1 MNEHLC
7 KWINIY
13 ISIGMFYFCIGNLNP
28 VLRSKLK
35 SIYLLNMCY
44 YSDIKKYG
52 IDTILEPI
60 IKEVR
65 ILEKVRLILIACN
78 FHFIPA

>member
-1 MNEHLC
+1 MHVHQH
-7 KWINIY
+7 KWIDIY
-13 ISIGMFYFCIGNLNP
+13 IFIGMFYFCIGNLEP

-35 SIYLLNMCY
+35 SIYLLNMSY

-60 IKEVR
+60 VRELR
-65 ILEKVRLILIACN
+65 ILEKVR
-78 FHFIPA
+78 